1 MLVRSAAPDLWQN
14 AVAGTDS
21 GDGLRRFWIL
31 AGALGVATAAGAE
44 AVVLEAV
51 ERGRFR
57 ENGSYE
63 LGPEAEYAVGR
74 GGLGEERSVLVFDL
88 AELEASATSATL
100 RIWSPVDGT
109 VSPDGRERV
118 VAYAV
123 SSDPERLVWE
133 PTHEPANTPWGPPE
147 PALGTFWDLGTGV
160 SLGTARIDTHSSG
173 FVEIPLDPA
182 ILRASN
188 RSNGQIAL
196 GLRVESLRRRNRNQ
210 PVIEER
216 VFVNTGPDASVP
228 RPQLVLVTDAGVNP
242 GPELTLFVDAQAR
255 RRHGS
260 GAEAAPFRTIAAA
273 LDLATPGDRVAV
285 APGLYFETL
294 IMKAGVD
301 VLGAGADRTMLG
313 LGSALPSVRC
323 ADAKLDGFL
332 VRRTLDSREAVDCTN
347 GTSPWISNSAIEAGS
362 AAIRLEE
369 SRATLQG
376 NQIFGSIEGVD
387 SSPVVIGNEIFGSFY
402 GAYLSFQGSEPLAP
416 LRIERNRIEGKLWLI
431 CAVPSG
437 SRVVGNLFLPTPS
450 FGFFATNG
458 GISFVGSGDLGLIGS
473 NTFFRTLG
481 IALGE
486 LARPIAASPC
496 DGEKSA
502 TIANNILAFGDTG
515 ISLDVHSSAT
525 IVHNDV
531 FGNRSRVPFGAD
543 RNYVG
548 LPDLTGI
555 DGNISLDPLFGGSGF
570 DEALLYPASPVIDA
584 GLNGFAVSD
593 HDLDGDP
600 RLVDATGSGS
610 ATIDLG
616 AQEHQPGEGL
626 ALPVQIRVETDP
638 RANFFGFRNWLVP
651 IRWVRVA
658 ILSDEA
664 FDAPEQVD
672 ATSLTFVSGSAPR
685 LDRRCRAR
693 DVDNDGDDDLS
704 CRFPFSALENLPRLV
719 AKRVCLF
726 GELLDGSPIRGCDRV
741 DLVYLKPAGQR

>member
-376 NQIFGSIEGVD
+376 NQIFGSIDGVD
-387 SSPVVIGNEIFGSFY
+387 SSPVVIENEIFGEFY
-402 GAYLSFQGSEPLAP
+402 GAYLSFHGSEPLAP
-416 LRIERNRIEGKLWLI
+416 FRIERNRIQGKLWLI
-431 CAVPSG
+431 CAVPPE
-437 SRVVGNLFLPTPS
+437 SRMVGNLFLPTLS
-450 FGFFATNG
+450 FGFFATTG

-473 NTFFRTLG
+473 NTFFRTSG

-486 LARPIAASPC
+486 LRPSIDPSLC
-496 DGEKSA
+496 NGEKSA
-502 TIANNILAFGDTG
+502 TIANNILAFGETG
-515 ISLDVHSSAT
+515 ISLDARSTAT
-525 IVHNDV
+525 ILHNDV
-531 FGNRSRVPFGAD
+531 FGNRRFGSD
-543 RNYVG
+543 TFRNYVG

-555 DGNISLDPLFGGSGF
+555 DGNISLDPLFGDSGF
-570 DEALLYPASPVIDA
+570 DQALPDPASPAVDA
-584 GLNGFAVSD
+584 GLNALAAVD
-593 HDLDGDP
+593 LDLDGDP
-600 RLVDATGSGS
+600 RLVDATGIGS

-626 ALPVQIRVETDP
+626 ALPVQIWVETD
-638 RANFFGFRNWLVP
+638 RSDGFRNWLVP
-651 IRWVRVA
+651 SRWVRVA
-658 ILSDEA
+658 ILSDQD
-664 FDAPEQVD
+664 FDAPTAVD
-672 ATSLTFVSGSAPR
+672 AASLTIVRASPFEGD

-704 CRFPFSALENLPRLV
+704 CRFPFSALENLPRLFL
-719 AKRVCLF
+719 KRVCLV

-741 DLVYLKPAGQR
+741 NLFYPPGAVPR